1 MRLRSIGGMNLG
13 QSWVDF
19 SPLAKKRLRKK
30 NLFYADIFSNFDL
43 ENLYSNDCRN
53 DKTEPRPNIS

>member
-1 MRLRSIGGMNLG
+1 MNWG

-19 SPLAKKRLRKK
+19 SPLAEKRLRKT

-43 ENLYSNDCRN
+43 ENLYSNDYRN

>member
-1 MRLRSIGGMNLG
+1 MNLG

-19 SPLAKKRLRKK
+19 SPLAKKRLRKT

-43 ENLYSNDCRN
+43 ENLYAMIAGMTRQNHVLIFPEYPW
-53 DKTEPRPNIS
+53 K

>member
-1 MRLRSIGGMNLG
+1 MNLG

-19 SPLAKKRLRKK
+19 SPLAKKRLRKT

-53 DKTEPRPNIS
+53 DKTERDCEKKSVNKILL

>member
-1 MRLRSIGGMNLG
+1 MNLG

-19 SPLAKKRLRKK
+19 SPLAKKRLRKT

-53 DKTEPRPNIS
+53 DKTETRPNIS